1 MFQQF
6 LVVFLLSFV
15 SSSNANRI
23 SLVGNDW
30 TITDNINYT
39 AQGRVPGTIHTILL
53 AANQIPDPYMGF
65 NDVNFRFLVHTN
77 WMFTKK
83 FNLSSDFLASNHI
96 TIHLEQ
102 IDTVANVTINGCP
115 IGRTNNMFLPYVFNI
130 ANTCLKPE
138 NEIQID
144 FKSPVNYALEQFI
157 AYNLTVPPLC
167 PPEAQNGECH
177 IQFIRK
183 EPCSFSW
190 DWVRIKRD
198 KWKILI

>member
-115 IGRTNNMFLPYVFNI
+115 IGRTNNMFLPYVFNV

-144 FKSPVNYALEQFI
+144 FKSPVNYALEQYI

-190 DWVRIKRD
+190 DWVRI
-198 KWKILI
+198 